1 MKRQS
6 KRRKNLQAESQLMAK
21 KRATPAKTS
30 TRSGDDLIEL
40 TSAYAALLDDIKAR
54 IRHSQVKAALAVN
67 TQLVELYWHIGV
79 QILLRQRQEGWGANV
94 INRLAGDLHH
104 AFPDMRGF
112 SPRNLGYM
120 KAFATAYPDPA
131 FLQQPA
137 AKMPWFHHCLL
148 LDRVKDPVVRNWYMQ
163 KTIEHGWSRTILEM
177 QIESDLN
184 ARQGKAATNFQ
195 RTLPPSQSD
204 LAEQL
209 LKDPYSFDFLTLG
222 EDAQERELQRGLLAH
237 IKQFLLELG
246 AGFAFVGENV
256 PLTVGD
262 DDFFLDLLFYHL
274 KLRAYVVI
282 DLKMRAFKPE
292 HAGKMNFYLS
302 AVDDLMR
309 HPDDAASI
317 GLILCK
323 TKNHAVAEYALRD
336 IAKPVGVSGFVT
348 RLVESLPANLQGSLP
363 TVAQLEAE
371 LAASPLASPPTG
383 KKRTP
388 RSKK

>member
-1 MKRQS
+1 MP
-6 KRRKNLQAESQLMAK
+6 K
-21 KRATPAKTS
+21 KRAAPGKTIS
-30 TRSGDDLIEL
+30 RSGDISIEL
-40 TSAYAALLDDIKAR
+40 TSSYAALLDDIKAH

-67 TQLVELYWHIGV
+67 TQLVELYWHIGH
-79 QILLRQRQEGWGANV
+79 QILLRQQQEGWGANV
-94 INRLAGDLHH
+94 INRLAADLHH

-120 KAFATAYPDPA
+120 KSFAAAYPDPV

-137 AKMPWFHHCLL
+137 AKIPWFHHCLL
-148 LDRVKDPVVRNWYMQ
+148 LDRVKDPVTRDWYMH
-163 KTIEHGWSRTILEM
+163 KTTEQGWSRTILEM
-177 QIESDLN
+177 QIESNLY

-195 RTLPPSQSD
+195 RTLPPLQSD
-204 LAEQL
+204 LAEQV

-222 EDAQERELQRGLLAH
+222 EDAQERHLQRGLLAH
-237 IKQFLLELG
+237 IRQFLLELG

-274 KLRAYVVI
+274 RLRAYIVI
-282 DLKMRAFKPE
+282 DLKMRDFKPE
-292 HAGKMNFYLS
+292 YAGKMNFYLS
-302 AVDDLMR
+302 AVDDLLR
-309 HPDDAASI
+309 HPADAPSI

-348 RLVESLPANLQGSLP
+348 RLVESLPLDLQSSLP

-371 LAASPLASPPTG
+371 LAASPPAARPTR
-383 KKRTP
+383 KKRA
-388 RSKK
+388 RSKKPPRA